1 MANLQRI
8 LGALMSTGVGGRS
21 HRGPSFGKAAA
32 GGGLLGGLTGGGVM
46 RGAGLAALGTLAY
59 RAYQNYQANAQS
71 GQAEAQGGA
80 AAQTADTNVSMDDR
94 EALLLIRGMIA
105 AANAD
110 GQIDADERR
119 RILDKLQEAGAD
131 QDDRAFIEREM
142 SSPVALDELLRQVN
156 GEEEAEE
163 FYLASELA
171 IEADTDAE
179 QSYLR
184 YLADRL
190 KIPQDRVQELNR
202 LAA

>member
-21 HRGPSFGKAAA
+21 RRGPSFGKAVA
-32 GGGLLGGLTGGGVM
+32 GGGLLGGLTGGGMM

-59 RAYQNYQANAQS
+59 RAYQNYQAKQG
-71 GQAEAQGGA
+71 GQTDAQGGA
-80 AAQTADTNVSMDDR
+80 AAQTTDTNVSMDDR

-110 GQIDADERR
+110 GKIDADERQ
-119 RILDKLQEAGAD
+119 RIASKLQEAGAD
-131 QDDRAFIEREM
+131 QGDRAFIEREM
-142 SSPVALDELLRQVN
+142 SSPIALDELLRQVN
-156 GEEEAEE
+156 GQEEAEE

-179 QSYLR
+179 RSYLR

-190 KIPQDRVQELNR
+190 KIPQDRIQELNR